1 MNKKEKLLNILN
13 ENDGT
18 ITVNLLEEEG
28 IEREYLSQ
36 LEKEGKIEKVER
48 GVYIDVNNVDDRM
61 FNAQYRFKKGIF
73 SYGTAL
79 YLHNL
84 TDRTPLK
91 YTMTF
96 PRKYNVTNAKIYG
109 INTYSIVEDKY
120 QIGKEEI
127 LSNLGNIVY
136 VYSMERTLCDI
147 VRKNSRLEKE
157 IVKNAFKKYVQRKDK
172 KLNNLYNYAKN
183 LKVYDTVRK
192 YIEVLL

>member
-157 IVKNAFKKYVQRKDK
+157 IVINAFKKYVQRKDK